1 MIHYLHIYS
10 SDVIAQTQ
18 IHFFEAVFL
27 TQRITY
33 QFSFLASGAP
43 SFHCP
48 LEAVWPWPA
57 PISSFPGPPWL
68 AQAAFGPGRS
78 PFQASSAQADQSPR
92 LSGVG
97 LFKNRNAQQPHF
109 MKL

>member
-1 MIHYLHIYS
+1 MIHYLYIYS
-10 SDVIAQTQ
+10 SDVKAQTQ

-33 QFSFLASGAP
+33 QFSFLALRTP

-48 LEAVWPWPA
+48 LEAVWPWPT
-57 PISSFPGPPWL
+57 PFSSFPGPPWL

-97 LFKNRNAQQPHF
+97 LFQIRNAQQKP
-109 MKL
+109 LYEA